1 MKQKP
6 KFRPRNKL
14 KIVAKGTDKYAECT
28 KFGFVYD
35 SRKIKKEWLK

>member
-1 MKQKP
+1 MS
-6 KFRPRNKL
+6 KFRQRKKL
-14 KIVAKGTDKYAECT
+14 KIVSKAINKYVECT